1 MTLGRL
7 VSAVQKAASDELK
20 SSTSDDAVVIEKLP
34 KRPGDVGGTFADVT
48 KAKLLL
54 DFEAKISLED
64 GIASVAKWY
73 NSDEAKQYT

>member
-20 SSTSDDAVVIEKLP
+20 STSDDAVVIEKLP

-48 KAKLLL
+48 RAKFLL